1 MSTNTRVSAVVLCV
15 LFCSVGCKNEASAD
29 ERKPE
34 MSASTLEN
42 KESKSQNDEKSVAD
56 KSDEKTKTL
65 DETTKSKASET
76 SKATSEKT
84 KMLTTGLSNPAG
96 TGTTDKTELVATEGL
111 ELAELTVARG
121 IEAKK
126 PLDPKTVYKLGE
138 YDRIVAFMSV
148 LNPAE
153 TEDEIYVS
161 FLNVETGKERG
172 KVSVSVGAQK
182 KWRTWAFNKTIN
194 KTGKWEIL
202 VRDKNDQVL
211 GRAPFEILSA
221 E

>member
-1 MSTNTRVSAVVLCV
+1 MSTNTRVSVIVLCV
-15 LFCSVGCKNEASAD
+15 FFFSVGCKNEASAD

-34 MSASTLEN
+34 MGASTLES

-56 KSDEKTKTL
+56 KAKAL
-65 DETTKSKASET
+65 DETTMSEASEPPKT
-76 SKATSEKT
+76 TSEKT
-84 KMLTTGLSNPAG
+84 KMMTSDLSKPAAVE
-96 TGTTDKTELVATEGL
+96 TTDKAEIVATKGL
-111 ELAELTVARG
+111 QLAELTVARG

-148 LNPAE
+148 LNPTE

-194 KTGKWEIL
+194 KAGKWEII